1 MGIYRC
7 GVVPDLKQQ
16 DVVRQTLAHVRVMSA
31 LQADIAETRVTQYSR
46 YCMTCRHNNELIG
59 PAIEDRFRGD

>member
-1 MGIYRC
+1 VIGGKLGIYRC

-31 LQADIAETRVTQYSR
+31 LQADIAETRARSTVD
-46 YCMTCRHNNELIG
+46 I
-59 PAIEDRFRGD
+59 A